1 VDKRRV
7 LLLCASLE
15 GTHPQ
20 LLLGEALENILSK
33 VEDVELVG
41 TWALDDQAL
50 ARLAQDLPDILLI
63 AEEEAGESV
72 TSLTAQVLEHYPD
85 LPVVRVGLMQNV
97 VRLYTSRTLPA
108 RSADLIEAIRDLP
121 VHQRKS
127 ETKG

>member
-20 LLLGEALENILSK
+20 LLLGEALENVLSK

-50 ARLAQDLPDILLI
+50 ARLAQGLPDILLI
-63 AEEEAGESV
+63 AEEEAGEQA
-72 TSLTAQVLEHYPD
+72 TSLTAQVLERYPD
-85 LPVVRVGLMQNV
+85 LPVVRVGLLQNV

-108 RSADLIEAIRDLP
+108 RSADLIEAIRSLP